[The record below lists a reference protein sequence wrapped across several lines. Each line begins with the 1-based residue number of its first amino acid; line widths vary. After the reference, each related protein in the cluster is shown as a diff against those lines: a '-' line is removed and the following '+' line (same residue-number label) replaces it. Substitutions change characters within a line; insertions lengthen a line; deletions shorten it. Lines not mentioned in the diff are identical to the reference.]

1 MEDNVKKFW
10 SEFASKYRAALN
22 EDMENEEKLLR
33 LAAEVVERA
42 ETNAAEDPTSDEV
55 LIVMVEPN
63 KRPYKMIVKNELDTF
78 KAIVGGWVEH
88 ISIAERPN
96 GSRIGIFLNE
106 EGKLINLP
114 PNRLI
119 IRNRG
124 GDEFVG
130 TFCIVAHNLEGDTV
144 TLTDAEAN
152 EYIKKFGPRHVVLI

>member
-1 MEDNVKKFW
+1 MEDNARRFW
-10 SEFASKYRAALN
+10 GEFAQKYRAAVN
-22 EDMENEEKLLR
+22 EDIEKEEQLLK
-33 LAAEVVERA
+33 LAAQVVEQA
-42 ETNAAEDPTSDEV
+42 EKNAAEDPTSDKV

-63 KRPYKMIVKNELDTF
+63 KRPYKLTVKNDLNTF
-78 KAIVGGWVEH
+78 QGIVGGYVEH
-88 ISIAERPN
+88 ISISERPN

-119 IRNRG
+119 IGSMG

-144 TLTDAEAN
+144 TLTDVEAEK
-152 EYIKKFGPRHVVLI
+152 YIKLFGPRHVVLI